1 MKILNY
7 NIIKICYKLICFK
20 RITVDCKRMY
30 QTKKTYTLGKIKQLI
45 DLNGDSTNFNL
56 SFKVSCKDNTPFNL
70 LVVDQT
76 TLDNS
81 PKLDYKES
89 KGTISGNIVAD
100 KNIFQNYFLI
110 LKSDTPCEVDVELM
124 KNELP
129 RTPDIKMDTRGATPS
144 VRDPHG
150 HAPAMKPPLKQGMS
164 LMKIGLIAVVV
175 IGGLA
180 LLWYLYKRKS
190 PSTTQKTILM
200 DSPKPSE
207 RGDVGFSQ
215 TPVFPTRH
223 ISPTPSKR
231 LPVHN
236 SSSAHSSSAHAEPVY
251 KSTKTPEFKSEY
263 RPSYDRQPTY
273 KPKYTLP
280 VRTSPDVMSAA
291 SSARSDAVGGA
302 SLLDRLRK
310 YAR

>member
-1 MKILNY
+1 MS
-7 NIIKICYKLICFK
+7 
-20 RITVDCKRMY
+20 

-56 SFKVSCKDNTPFNL
+56 TFKVSCKDNTPFNL

-81 PKLDYKES
+81 PKIDYKEA
-89 KGTISGNIVAD
+89 KGSISGNIVAD
-100 KNIFQNYFLI
+100 KNVFQNYFLI

-124 KNELP
+124 KKELP
-129 RTPDIKMDTRGATPS
+129 RTPDIKMDTRGATPP
-144 VRDPHG
+144 VRAPHG
-150 HAPAMKPPLKQGMS
+150 HVPTMKPPPKQGMS
-164 LMKIGLIAVVV
+164 WMKIGLIAVVV

-190 PSTTQKTILM
+190 PSTQKTIPI
-200 DSPKPSE
+200 DSHEPSE
-207 RGDVGFSQ
+207 REDVGFSQ
-215 TPVFPTRH
+215 TPAFPTRH

-236 SSSAHSSSAHAEPVY
+236 SPSAHSSSAHAEPVY

-280 VRTSPDVMSAA
+280 VRTFPDVMSTA

-302 SLLDRLRK
+302 TLLDRLRK